1 MAPRREGQA
10 VSGAGCGEGEHEVSC
25 GRQRAQSPL
34 SGNLAGEGSGA
45 RGEALQG
52 EVVGREGLC
61 VFVFRRQETEMCL
74 SLRKESLGKGEK
86 LENQGEERNEEKL

>member
-1 MAPRREGQA
+1 M
-10 VSGAGCGEGEHEVSC
+10 SGAGCGEGEHEVSD
-25 GRQRAQSPL
+25 GRQGAQSPL

-52 EVVGREGLC
+52 EVAGREGLC

-74 SLRKESLGKGEK
+74 RLRGEAGKSGGRKE
-86 LENQGEERNEEKL
+86 